1 MVHESGKKNVELYR
15 KHFPVIF
22 LLTFPGLLEYGADLS
37 CPSSSGRL
45 TPQSKLVMEKLRLS
59 L

>member
-1 MVHESGKKNVELYR
+1 MVRESGKKNVELYR

-22 LLTFPGLLEYGADLS
+22 LLTFPGLLEYGADL
-37 CPSSSGRL
+37 PSSSGRL